1 MGGEVRKLAEP
12 PRLRG
17 ALHAARR
24 AAGCGVRCGGARV
37 LKAVDSVSGSV
48 GAVLDSDV
56 EDEVLVV
63 ARARGV
69 VAARRR
75 RVWIHEVESVDRL
88 R

>member
-1 MGGEVRKLAEP
+1 MRKF
-12 PRLRG
+12 
-17 ALHAARR
+17 
-24 AAGCGVRCGGARV
+24 RV
-37 LKAVDSVSGSV
+37 LEAVDSVCGSL
-48 GAVLDSDV
+48 GAVLDGDV

-75 RVWIHEVESVDRL
+75 RVGIQEVEAVDRL